1 MPDAITRLSDAI
13 EPSVF
18 LPYMIERTA
27 EKSRFVQSGIVQR
40 TPEFDALAAGVGG
53 TKSGG
58 NITMPFW
65 TDLSGAEDI
74 LSASGGSQDSGKID
88 GTKKDVAVKQG
99 RRKKW
104 AVNDLV
110 KFLVDSADPLT
121 IIGNLTGD
129 YWARRDQQLLISTL
143 KGVFAAESMST
154 NLLSIKAEAS
164 ANVTDAT
171 RLTGVTFLDA
181 LQLLGDNK
189 NLLGAVAMHSATET
203 ALAKRDLIDY
213 IPESESK
220 AQIPVFMGRRVI
232 VDDSLPVRPGT
243 DTGTPNVYRTYIFA
257 EGAIAHGEQDVSG
270 IPVAGG
276 FGSFGAELARDANA
290 TDSYV
295 HFRRLFLMHPRG
307 VKWKGTPA
315 GEFPTNAELET
326 GTNWEKVFETK
337 NIRMVAVD
345 HNN

>member
-1 MPDAITRLSDAI
+1 MADVITRLSDAI

-18 LPYMIERTA
+18 LPYMIQRTA

-40 TPEFDALAAGVGG
+40 TPEFDALAASVGG

-74 LSASGGSQDSGKID
+74 LSATGTSQDSGKID
-88 GTKKDVAVKQG
+88 GTAKDIACKQG

-121 IIGNLTGD
+121 IIGDLMGD
-129 YWARRDQQLLISTL
+129 YWARRDQALLISVL
-143 KGVFAAESMST
+143 KGVFAAASMST
-154 NLLSIKAEAS
+154 NLNAIMAEAS
-164 ANVTDAT
+164 ADVTDAT
-171 RLTGVTFLDA
+171 KLTGVTFLDT
-181 LQLLGDNK
+181 LQKLGDNK

-213 IPESESK
+213 VPESESK

-232 VDDSLPVRPGT
+232 VDDGLPVRAGT
-243 DTGTPNVYRTYIFA
+243 GVGTPNVYRTYVFA
-257 EGAIAHGEQDVSG
+257 QGALAHGEQNLEAV
-270 IPVAGG
+270 PVVGG
-276 FGSFGAELARDANA
+276 FGSFGAEIARDANA

-307 VKWKGTPA
+307 IKWVGTAA
-315 GEFPTNAELET
+315 GEFPTNTELEV
-326 GTNWEKVFETK
+326 GTNWTKVYETK